1 MSALMTVRAL
11 IDARAI
17 QYPNKPFLIATS
29 ENDNDSGNGNGN
41 GNGNDSGNDSGNDN
55 GASLREGEVVTF
67 AMLRERCRELE
78 ARFRGAGTM
87 PGDVVSVFMGN
98 GLQTATLLLGAMY
111 SGLIAHPL
119 NLLCQRSQLRY
130 IVEHSDTRMIFF
142 CDETADA
149 LDAVL
154 TERRQEGAA
163 ATCALVRTAPDALE
177 LPSLPVVPVL
187 PVLPVIEQV
196 LADRCAAPVP
206 STGDAE
212 GVSHSNRAGDTCHT
226 DDTDDCG
233 DSARTA
239 LLMYTSGTTGAPK
252 GVLLSQRNLLANA
265 RQIGIEHRLGA
276 EDRVLASLP
285 LYHING
291 LVVTLLAPLYH
302 AGSVAMTPRF
312 SARTFWRDVARYG
325 CTWINVVPTI
335 VAYLLGGDDPR
346 GFDLSALKFCR
357 SASAALPGDHHR
369 AFEARFGIGI
379 IETMGMTETAA
390 PVFSNPYE
398 PARRRIGS
406 IGLPSGSEA
415 KVVDREGREC
425 AANEP
430 GEIVLRGDQVMQGYY
445 KRPEETAKAFTADG
459 WLRTG
464 DLGYRDDEGYFYIN
478 GRSKELIIKG
488 GENIA
493 PREIDEAL
501 LRHPGVLDAAAV
513 GVPDPAYGQE
523 IVAFVVPRALAG
535 PGAPDADEL
544 RAHCLRELGRYK
556 TPKEIRFVSELPRGP
571 SGKVQRL
578 KLVAPAPD

>member
-1 MSALMTVRAL
+1 MSAPMTVRAL
-11 IDARAI
+11 IDARAL
-17 QYPNKPFLIATS
+17 QYPDKPYLLVAS
-29 ENDNDSGNGNGN
+29 EKEEGGGDGMGPSGT
-41 GNGNDSGNDSGNDN
+41 
-55 GASLREGEVVTF
+55 AVTF
-67 AMLRERCRELE
+67 GALRERCRALE
-78 ARFRGAGTM
+78 SSFQRAGLR

-111 SGLIAHPL
+111 SGLVAHPL
-119 NLLCQRSQLRY
+119 NLLCQPSQLRY
-130 IVEHSDTRMIFF
+130 IVEHSDTRMVFL
-142 CDETADA
+142 CDETFDA
-149 LDAVL
+149 YASACSAQH
-154 TERRQEGAA
+154 ERAPRRDMRAI
-163 ATCALVRTAPDALE
+163 ALVRTAPNAVEVPALPEVGAALVKTATMARIDRGDDA
-177 LPSLPVVPVL
+177 PPTRGAV
-187 PVLPVIEQV
+187 
-196 LADRCAAPVP
+196 C
-206 STGDAE
+206 
-212 GVSHSNRAGDTCHT
+212 DTR
-226 DDTDDCG
+226 DI
-233 DSARTA
+233 A

-252 GVLLSQRNLLANA
+252 GVLLSHHNLLANA
-265 RQIGIEHRLGA
+265 RNITAEHRLGT

-291 LVVTLLAPLYH
+291 LVVTLLAPLFH
-302 AGSVAMTPRF
+302 AGSVVMAPRF
-312 SARTFWRDVARYG
+312 SASTFWREVARYG

-335 VAYLLGGDDPR
+335 VAYLLNGDAPR

-357 SASAALPGDHHR
+357 SASAALPSDHHR

-406 IGLPSGSEA
+406 VGLPSGGEA
-415 KVVDREGREC
+415 KVIDRRGREC

-430 GEIVLRGDQVMQGYY
+430 GEIVLRGEQVMLGYY
-445 KRPEETAKAFTADG
+445 KRPKETVQAFTAEG

-464 DLGYRDDEGYFYIN
+464 DLGYRDDDGYFYIN

-501 LRHPGVLDAAAV
+501 LRHPAVLDAAAV

-523 IVAFVVPRALAG
+523 IVAFVVLREASGA
-535 PGAPDADEL
+535 GAPDPDAL

-556 TPKEIRFVSELPRGP
+556 TPKEIRFVNELPRGP

-578 KLVAPAPD
+578 KLLDPAPD

>member
-1 MSALMTVRAL
+1 MSTVTTLRAL
-11 IDARAI
+11 IDARAN
-17 QYPNKPFLIATS
+17 QYPDKPFMLTVS
-29 ENDNDSGNGNGN
+29 EDDGDAGGT
-41 GNGNDSGNDSGNDN
+41 
-55 GASLREGEVVTF
+55 AITF
-67 AMLRERCRELE
+67 GMLRERCRALE
-78 ARFRGAGTM
+78 AHFRSAGLR

-98 GLQTATLLLGAMY
+98 GTQTATLLLGAMY
-111 SGLIAHPL
+111 SGLVAHPL
-119 NLLCQRSQLRY
+119 NLLCQPSQLGY
-130 IVEHSDTRMIFF
+130 IVAHSDSRMIFV
-142 CDETADA
+142 CDDTIEA
-149 LDAVL
+149 LIAGRNTL
-154 TERRQEGAA
+154 SEQEARRDV
-163 ATCALVRTAPDALE
+163 ALVRTAPNAVE
-177 LPSLPVVPVL
+177 LPALPAREAALAEAHGGHDGAVDAMLPDAAGQRPVQ
-187 PVLPVIEQV
+187 P
-196 LADRCAAPVP
+196 
-206 STGDAE
+206 
-212 GVSHSNRAGDTCHT
+212 T
-226 DDTDDCG
+226 DI
-233 DSARTA
+233 A

-252 GVLLSQRNLLANA
+252 GVLLSHRNLLANA
-265 RQIGIEHRLGA
+265 RNISLEHRLGA
-276 EDRVLASLP
+276 QDRVLASLP

-302 AGSVAMTPRF
+302 AGSVVLTPRF
-312 SARTFWRDVARYG
+312 SARTFWRDVARSS

-335 VAYLLGGDDPR
+335 VAYLLNGDEAR
-346 GFDLSALKFCR
+346 GFDFSALKFCR

-379 IETMGMTETAA
+379 VETMGMTETAA

-398 PARRRIGS
+398 PGRRRVGS

-415 KVVDREGREC
+415 KVIDREGREC
-425 AANEP
+425 GPNEV

-464 DLGYRDDEGYFYIN
+464 DLGYRDEDGYFYIN

-523 IVAFVVPRALAG
+523 IVAFVVPRETHW
-535 PGAPDADEL
+535 PGAPDSNEL
-544 RAHCLRELGRYK
+544 RTHCLRELGRYK

>member
-1 MSALMTVRAL
+1 MSTPTTLRAL

-17 QYPNKPFLIATS
+17 QYPDKPFMLTVS
-29 ENDNDSGNGNGN
+29 EDDGDSGGT
-41 GNGNDSGNDSGNDN
+41 
-55 GASLREGEVVTF
+55 AVTF
-67 AMLRERCRELE
+67 GTLRERCRALE
-78 ARFRGAGTM
+78 ARFRGAGLR

-98 GLQTATLLLGAMY
+98 GTQTATLLLGAMY

-119 NLLCQRSQLRY
+119 NLLCQPSQLGY
-130 IVEHSDTRMIFF
+130 IVAHSDSRMIFV
-142 CDETADA
+142 CDETIEALIAARNTVREQEAKRDVALVGTAPNEVELPALPALEAALAEAQGGHDATVDATSADA
-149 LDAVL
+149 AGLSPV
-154 TERRQEGAA
+154 Q
-163 ATCALVRTAPDALE
+163 PD
-177 LPSLPVVPVL
+177 S
-187 PVLPVIEQV
+187 I
-196 LADRCAAPVP
+196 
-206 STGDAE
+206 
-212 GVSHSNRAGDTCHT
+212 
-226 DDTDDCG
+226 
-233 DSARTA
+233 A

-252 GVLLSQRNLLANA
+252 GVLLSHRNLLANA
-265 RQIGIEHRLGA
+265 RNISLEHRLGA

-302 AGSVAMTPRF
+302 AGSVVMAPRF
-312 SARTFWRDVARYG
+312 SARTFWRDVARSG

-335 VAYLLGGDDPR
+335 VAYLLNGDEPR
-346 GFDLSALKFCR
+346 GFDFSALKFCR

-379 IETMGMTETAA
+379 VETMGMTETAA
-390 PVFSNPYE
+390 PVFSNPYDS
-398 PARRRIGS
+398 ARRRVGS
-406 IGLPSGSEA
+406 IGLPSGGEA
-415 KVVDREGREC
+415 KVIDREGREC
-425 AANEP
+425 GPNEV
-430 GEIVLRGDQVMQGYY
+430 GEIVLRGAQVMRGYY

-464 DLGYRDDEGYFYIN
+464 DLGYRDEDGYFYIN

-523 IVAFVVPRALAG
+523 IVAFVVPRDTHWV
-535 PGAPDADEL
+535 GAPDSNEL